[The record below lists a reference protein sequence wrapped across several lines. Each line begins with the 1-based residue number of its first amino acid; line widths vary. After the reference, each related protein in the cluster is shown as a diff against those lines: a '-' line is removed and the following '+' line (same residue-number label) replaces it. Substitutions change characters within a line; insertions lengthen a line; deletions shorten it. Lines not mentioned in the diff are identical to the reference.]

1 MVKLIDDIKD
11 WRKFWS
17 VKLAFIGGALLS
29 LAEMGPSWVA
39 SVWEQFP
46 IAFQEAVPDTVVKW
60 IGIGFVFASP
70 IARAIKQRKL
80 DAEKTN

>member
-1 MVKLIDDIKD
+1 MVRLIDNIKD

-17 VKLAFIGGALLS
+17 VKLAFVGGLLLT
-29 LAEMGPSWVA
+29 LAEMGPSWLA
-39 SVWEQFP
+39 SVWSYLP
-46 IAFQEAVPDTVVKW
+46 VAFQDAVPDSVVKW

-80 DAEKTN
+80 DAGKTD